1 MIKLALA
8 DDHNILR
15 EGIASVLKESGQVE
29 IVKDVGS
36 VKEVKILLDR
46 HPEIEILLCDINF
59 PDGDGYEVLAY
70 IKKYNMATKVIMLTM
85 HDKSSYATKALEA
98 GALGYLTK
106 DTAKDELISAILSV
120 KNGNKYFGQR
130 IMNNIVENMNKPQE
144 NHDFFKKVLS
154 KRELEVLELIVEG
167 LDTNEIA
174 NKLFISEKTVA
185 NYRNSILQKCD
196 IKNIVQLI
204 KFYLQNV

>member
-1 MIKLALA
+1 I
-8 DDHNILR
+8 
-15 EGIASVLKESGQVE
+15 
-29 IVKDVGS
+29 KDVGS
-36 VKEVKILLDR
+36 IKEVKILLDR

-59 PDGDGYEVLAY
+59 PDGDGYEILAY
-70 IKKYNMATKVIMLTM
+70 IEKYNIGTKVIMLTM
-85 HDKSSYATKALEA
+85 HDKSSFATKALEA
-98 GALGYLTK
+98 GAMGYLTK
-106 DTAKDELISAILSV
+106 DTAKEELIFAILSV
-120 KNGNKYFGQR
+120 KKGNKYFGHR
-130 IMNNIVENMNKPQE
+130 IMNNMVENMNKPHE